1 MKDTYKLWK
10 ELANKHNL
18 SVSEYIG
25 TLQPHERIRIA
36 EEFKKHVVMPNF
48 RNRYDYDK
56 LKKEITIFVKNNKS
70 FKTSQLTN
78 HLFGEHNQSKAN
90 LVRNILKELNVNY
103 NFKLRKFVRS

>member
-18 SVSEYIG
+18 SVSEYISK
-25 TLQPHERIRIA
+25 LQPHERIKIA
-36 EEFKKHVVMPNF
+36 EKFKKHVVMPNF
-48 RNRYDYDK
+48 RIRYDHEQ

-78 HLFGEHNQSKAN
+78 HLFGEHSQSKGN
-90 LVRNILKELNVNY
+90 LVRKILKELNVNY
-103 NFKLRKFVRS
+103 NFKLRKFVTS